1 MLQIKDIHKE
11 YRTGNLVQRALDG
24 VSLSLRD
31 NEFVAILGPSGSGKT
46 TLLNIIGGLDRYD
59 SGDLII
65 NGISTKKY
73 KDRDWD
79 SYRNHTIGFVFQS
92 YNLIPHQTVLANVEL
107 ALTISGVS
115 KSERRRRAKEALE
128 KVGLG
133 AQIHKK
139 PSQMSGGQMQRV
151 AIARALVNDP
161 EILLADEPT
170 GALDS
175 DTSVQVMD
183 LLQEVAK
190 ERLVVMVTH
199 NPELAQLY
207 ATRIVTVKDGRILS
221 DTDPFVID
229 SESMA
234 PPVHKNMG
242 KSSMSFFTALSLSF
256 QNLKTKKARTL
267 LTSFAGSIGIIGIA
281 LILSISNGV
290 DKYITNMEEETLSE
304 YPLQIQST
312 GVDLT
317 SMMMGAATAQS
328 GKKDGEVGVAQM
340 VTNMFSKMNSNDL
353 ESLKVYLDSNESSI
367 SQYANSVEYTY
378 SVSPQIFLEN
388 GKNIRQVNPDKSF
401 SAMGLGS
408 GSSNSIMSSTM
419 STDVFHEMPEDADL
433 YKDQYD
439 VKAGR
444 WPENYKECV
453 LVLTSQG
460 DISDF
465 LQYTLGLRD
474 GKELDDMVQKFIA
487 EEAVETPENE
497 GPYTYD
503 EILGKKFKLVNSTD
517 YYEYD
522 EEYKVWKDKSD
533 NSSYMKKLVKN
544 GEDLTIV
551 GIVQPVEGATASML
565 TAGICYTPELT
576 KHVIEKAASS
586 EIVKQQLADEKI
598 NVFTGEEFG
607 KEDNE
612 NSKFDM
618 ESLFSINA
626 DALQEAFQVDL
637 SGFNMDLSSL
647 SGLSSGL
654 NVEMPDMPDM
664 SALAGNIN
672 LDESSMPDLSKLIKL
687 DDLDLDLSHMIDPE
701 EILKN
706 LPADQV
712 PDMSQALKSVK
723 FDFTEEKVTAL
734 LKEVLTGYQ
743 ESIKDKPEAD
753 MDKMQ
758 AALKQYLTSKE
769 MNERLCKDLQELVK
783 NNVNVDMS
791 SEKLIAVAV
800 GLMNQYQ
807 EYAKANGITQTD
819 VASILAFLSQGE
831 IQQQIKEEAENLVKN
846 SVTVNITTKQIR
858 DLLMQDVVA
867 AYPEYARNN
876 SLPDPA
882 NLGTYFLEYMQT
894 EDGQNRLMN
903 GLMTLV
909 DTSEVQTQFS
919 QAMETYMKS
928 MMTSFTDAIAKG
940 IESKFT
946 EIMEQVEKQLTKG
959 IQTAMEQMIGNI
971 SSGMQEAMQS
981 VMTSVSSS
989 LTSAMSQAM
998 SGLGGLGS
1006 GMGNM
1011 EDALS
1016 INPEAFAKAIQMN
1029 MNEDDLSELMMSL
1042 LSSENSSYD
1051 GNLKK
1056 LGYADLN
1063 VPGGINIYPKDFE
1076 SKSEIVG
1083 ILDQYNADMEA
1094 AGEDEKVITYT
1105 DLVGTLMS
1113 SVTDIV
1119 NIISYVLVAFVAIS
1133 LVVSSIMIGVIT
1145 YISVLERK
1153 KEIGILRAIGA
1164 SRHNVSQV
1172 FNAET
1177 FIIGFCAGAMG
1188 IGITLLLLI
1197 PANSIIRSLADGVNV
1212 KAALPP
1218 VAAVVLIGL
1227 SVVLTLLGGLI
1238 PSRKAAKSD
1247 PVTALRT
1254 D

>member
-59 SGDLII
+59 RGDLII

-183 LLQEVAK
+183 LLQGVAK

>member
-388 GKNIRQVNPDKSF
+388 EKNIRQVNPDKSF

-474 GKELDDMVQKFIA
+474 GKELDDMVQKFMA

-919 QAMETYMKS
+919 QAMETYMKF

>member
-474 GKELDDMVQKFIA
+474 GKELDDMVQKFMA
-487 EEAVETPENE
+487 EEAMETPENE

-626 DALQEAFQVDL
+626 DALQEDFQVDL

-654 NVEMPDMPDM
+654 NVEMPDMLDM

-959 IQTAMEQMIGNI
+959 IQTAMEQMMGNI

>member
-59 SGDLII
+59 RGDLII

-183 LLQEVAK
+183 LLQGVAK

-474 GKELDDMVQKFIA
+474 GKELDDMVQKFMA

-882 NLGTYFLEYMQT
+882 NLGIYFLEYMQT

-959 IQTAMEQMIGNI
+959 IQTAMEQMMGNI

-1113 SVTDIV
+1113 SVTNIV